1 MSNQKEILMES
12 IDILIAERLRNFKYN
27 YYITGKITVVN
38 VDGTYNLT
46 YNGDTLTN
54 IKTREGLTLIVG
66 DIVYICIVNGNF
78 SEKFIDCKRP

>member
-1 MSNQKEILMES
+1 MLDSLQSFVQECDNCHIQFRIM
-12 IDILIAERLRNFKYN
+12 
-27 YYITGKITVVN
+27 YY